1 MDPET
6 VIVLNAI
13 KNKDLTREF
22 VYNVMIT
29 MVIFTLKMEFVLKNV
44 EKENIYQI
52 LFSVTMA
59 IF

>member
-1 MDPET
+1 MDLEI

-13 KNKDLTREF
+13 KNKDLIREF